1 MLTRKSRYLCGC
13 AGRSRERPLYA
24 MFLGLMHHLGHREAR
39 SQALMPGRYLTD
51 GCRLLRVVS
60 RLAAGR
66 EQVLVAL
73 EDCATLKVQAYAQSE
88 LGDLGLRAVRTADT
102 AGAKSAEFSRYRPG
116 RRSCFGDR
124 ADRA

>member
-1 MLTRKSRYLCGC
+1 
-13 AGRSRERPLYA
+13 

-88 LGDLGLRAVRTADT
+88 LGDLGLLAVRTADT
-102 AGAKSAEFSRYRPG
+102 AGTKSAEFSD
-116 RRSCFGDR
+116 SVQAGDR
-124 ADRA
+124 ALAIAQTARDETERMGKWE